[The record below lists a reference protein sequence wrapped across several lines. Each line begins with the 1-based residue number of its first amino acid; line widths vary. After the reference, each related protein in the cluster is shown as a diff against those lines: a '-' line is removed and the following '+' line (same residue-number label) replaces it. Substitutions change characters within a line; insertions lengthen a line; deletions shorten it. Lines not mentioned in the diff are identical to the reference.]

1 MQRNVVICKGEK
13 RGAWRKTEMAD
24 HHTPESHKQHRSG
37 TIWRTLHSSSSVS
50 HYAWLP
56 PTPTPGQSSLLPFF
70 ELIRISFS
78 SLNVPFFLQDVTCPL
93 SPFGWGPIIPPP
105 PPSADIPQPKTIH
118 SSLHSPVPATLI
130 QSRSLSQLCTW
141 AHLNSDM
148 IYFTISFVNVRIG
161 GIFVLFLVY
170 WLS

>member
-13 RGAWRKTEMAD
+13 RGAWRKTEMTD

-56 PTPTPGQSSLLPFF
+56 PTPTPGQSSLPPFF
-70 ELIRISFS
+70 ELIRVSFS
-78 SLNVPFFLQDVTCPL
+78 SLNVLIFLQDVTSSL
-93 SPFGWGPIIPPP
+93 SPFGWGPIIRPP

-118 SSLHSPVPATLI
+118 FSLHYPLFPP
-130 QSRSLSQLCTW
+130 LSSNPGLWASSTPGLTW
-141 AHLNSDM
+141 TMTWFIL
-148 IYFTISFVNVRIG
+148 
-161 GIFVLFLVY
+161 LFLLLMYGLVGY
-170 WLS
+170 LFYF